1 MLSVTCDRYSEL
13 VLFVVGK
20 FTHGVI
26 NNIENNSSYDNSN
39 NDNNNNN
46 NNNNNIF

>member
-1 MLSVTCDRYSEL
+1 M
-13 VLFVVGK
+13 
-20 FTHGVI
+20 HGVN

-46 NNNNNIF
+46 IFRAFYKVPMLFK

>member
-1 MLSVTCDRYSEL
+1 MTCDRYSEL
-13 VLFVVGK
+13 GLFVVGK
-20 FTHGVI
+20 FMHGVI

-46 NNNNNIF
+46 NNNNNII

>member
-1 MLSVTCDRYSEL
+1 MTCDRYSEL
-13 VLFVVGK
+13 GLFVVEK
-20 FTHGVI
+20 FIHGVN

-39 NDNNNNN
+39 NDNNDNNNN